1 MKYWNRQIHRD
12 QYYSSCWGLG
22 GVGRVGSQCL
32 KSLEFPSEMA
42 AEAGKRDRGVGGTVI
57 EMYLM
62 SLKIVNLKPRK
73 QKQPPPSPT
82 KPLAVKEQT

>member
-32 KSLEFPSEMA
+32 KSLEFPFETA
-42 AEAGKRDRGVGGTVI
+42 AEAGKRDRGVRGHSDRNVLTVI
-57 EMYLM
+57 KN
-62 SLKIVNLKPRK
+62 SKLK
-73 QKQPPPSPT
+73 T
-82 KPLAVKEQT
+82 KKMETTTTITNKNPGN